1 MSELLHLAEKVVGW
15 AREGEQVEA
24 VVVRS
29 SNTSIKVHKGEIESF
44 ASAQSEGIGV
54 RVIAGGRQGIA
65 YATVL
70 DPAVLEEVLVEA
82 RDNAAF
88 GAVDPNYGLAE
99 PDGVAP
105 TQIDIWRD
113 ELLKVPADQKID
125 IALDAERRVFAAD
138 SRIRAVRSTMWA
150 DSASETA
157 LASSNG
163 MTTSDRST
171 TCYLLVGSAIAG
183 EGDDTQTG
191 SGFTV
196 GRKLDDLDLD
206 RPVTDAVHNATRL
219 LGAVKPAS
227 AKLTVVLEPEV
238 TQSLLGIIAASL
250 NGESV
255 LKGRSLFANRVG
267 EEVAPEFLDFIEDPT
282 DPEAF
287 AARTYDGE
295 GLATRRTPLIEGG
308 VLQGFLYNTYAAR
321 RAGTA
326 STASAS
332 RGLAASPG
340 ISARAVRVEPGS
352 KSQPEIIAGISHG
365 VLIDSFKGL
374 HSGVNIVSGDFSVGA
389 TGLMIRNGEIAEP
402 VREITI
408 ASSIQRLLLD
418 VVEVGNDLEWT
429 SGSAAG
435 VTLAIEGVS
444 MGGT

>member
-15 AREGEQVEA
+15 ARDGEQVEA

-29 SNTSIKVHKGEIESF
+29 SKTSVKVHKGDIESF
-44 ASAQSEGIGV
+44 SSAQSEGVGV
-54 RVIAGGRQGIA
+54 RVVAGGRQGIA

-70 DPAVLEEVLVEA
+70 DDAVLEEVLGEA
-82 RDNAAF
+82 RDNATF
-88 GAVDPNYGLAE
+88 GAADEFYALAE

-105 TQIDIWRD
+105 KEIDLWRD
-113 ELLKVPADQKID
+113 ELLKVPADKKID
-125 IALDAERRVFAAD
+125 LAIDAEKRVFAAD
-138 SRIRAVRSTMWA
+138 PRIRAVRSTTWA

-157 LASSNG
+157 LASTTG
-163 MTTSDRST
+163 IATSDRST
-171 TCYLLVGSAIAG
+171 TCYLVVGSAIAG

-196 GRKLDDLDLD
+196 GRRLEDLDFE

-227 AKLTVVLEPEV
+227 AKLTAVLEPEV
-238 TQSLLGIIAASL
+238 TQSLLAIIAASL

-267 EEVAPEFLDFIEDPT
+267 EKVAPDFLTFTEDPT
-282 DPEAF
+282 DPDAF

-295 GLATRRTPLIEGG
+295 GLATRRTPLIDGG

-332 RGLAASPG
+332 RGLGASPG
-340 ISARAVRVEPGS
+340 ISARAVRVEPGQ
-352 KSQPEIIAGISHG
+352 KSQEEIIAGISNG

-374 HSGVNIVSGDFSVGA
+374 HSGVNIVSGDFSAGA
-389 TGLMIRNGEIAEP
+389 TGLMIRNGQIAEP

-444 MGGT
+444 MSGT